1 MAHAVL
7 MTVQAATPG
16 RAAPASPQDLA
27 VALRATGYLPD
38 EGLATVAWL
47 AMRLRRPLLLEGEPG
62 TGKTALA
69 EALAES
75 TGRDR

>member
-1 MAHAVL
+1 
-7 MTVQAATPG
+7 MTVQAATPDG
-16 RAAPASPQDLA
+16 PRPRRHRTSPTRCARPATCRRGPRD
-27 VALRATGYLPD
+27 G
-38 EGLATVAWL
+38 AWL

-75 TGRDR
+75 AERP